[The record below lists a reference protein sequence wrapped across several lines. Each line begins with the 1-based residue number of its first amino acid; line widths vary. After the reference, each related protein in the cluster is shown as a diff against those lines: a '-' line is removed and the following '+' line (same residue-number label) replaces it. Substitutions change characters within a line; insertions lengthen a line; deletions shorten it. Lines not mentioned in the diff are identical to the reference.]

1 MFTHALSPP
10 FLVGFAGIQ
19 QHARRVLCALALLLH
34 PRGAWPIT
42 LRSALTAAKLV
53 APMSEVALVTELAEA
68 VLLVIF
74 AHAGFE
80 VGCTAGAAAALAVA
94 IRSGCH

>member
-1 MFTHALSPP
+1 ML
-10 FLVGFAGIQ
+10 LVEVFNY
-19 QHARRVLCALALLLH
+19 LLLTGLAG
-34 PRGAWPIT
+34 RRCG
-42 LRSALTAAKLV
+42 ALTTAKLV
-53 APMSEVALVTELAEA
+53 MPMSEVALVTELAEA